1 MTKEIKSRI
10 VQIKAKKVPEGYVKT
25 KAGLMPSDWNIN
37 KKAKEVFRRHTDK
50 KHDDSLEILA
60 ATQENGIVPRS
71 QIKIDIKCSEEGING
86 YKKVDAGDFVISLRS
101 FQGGIEYSPYDGIVS
116 PAYTVLKAAVPISS
130 EYYKNYFKTEE
141 FISRLNTTI
150 YGIRDGKQIGYE
162 DFGDLI
168 IHNPP
173 LLEQQKIADIL
184 ARCDKVIALKRAHIE
199 EEKKV
204 KKWLIQ
210 KLLDPK
216 STNVE
221 TKRIKDV
228 CYLSTSNLAENTPN
242 DYSFYYIDISCI
254 NNGQIIKPTQKI
266 VFKKAP
272 VRARRIFK
280 KNDILMST
288 VRPYLHA
295 FAIADFDSADYIAS
309 TGFTVLC
316 PKQKSYAGIIYHQL
330 FSAALDK
337 QYFSL
342 LVGTNYPALNTS
354 DVALLKVTIPIG
366 EENRIRISNL
376 LFAENKKIILYQKEL
391 AVWQQ
396 KKKALMQLLLTG
408 IVRVK

>member
-1 MTKEIKSRI
+1 M
-10 VQIKAKKVPEGYVKT
+10 
-25 KAGLMPSDWNIN
+25 
-37 KKAKEVFRRHTDK
+37 
-50 KHDDSLEILA
+50 
-60 ATQENGIVPRS
+60 
-71 QIKIDIKCSEEGING
+71 
-86 YKKVDAGDFVISLRS
+86 
-101 FQGGIEYSPYDGIVS
+101 
-116 PAYTVLKAAVPISS
+116 
-130 EYYKNYFKTEE
+130 
-141 FISRLNTTI
+141 
-150 YGIRDGKQIGYE
+150 
-162 DFGDLI
+162 
-168 IHNPP
+168 
-173 LLEQQKIADIL
+173 
-184 ARCDKVIALKRAHIE
+184 IALKRARIE